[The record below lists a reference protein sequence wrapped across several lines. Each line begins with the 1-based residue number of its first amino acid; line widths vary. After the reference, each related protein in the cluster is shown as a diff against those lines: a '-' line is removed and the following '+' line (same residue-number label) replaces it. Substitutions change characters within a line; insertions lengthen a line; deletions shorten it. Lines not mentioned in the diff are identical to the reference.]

1 MMKITKTNKTMKM
14 MKNVKMYGLGLLA
27 FAALIVSACES
38 VSEVNPEG
46 LTPIRLQSSV
56 LQLKSNL
63 QNVQIASGQELGFF
77 VNKDEESAYSIE
89 NFQLTADGNGAFT
102 HSPLYYPTGS
112 SSFVFTAYH
121 PRQAS
126 VLDGEVEF
134 SVLSAQDIDANYLN
148 SDLLYV
154 KKTDIVRTTSAI
166 ALEFKHLLSRMTF
179 TIKKGEDTEIH
190 ELSEI
195 LVSNVLPNVTL
206 NLLDGSLSEA
216 SGTLS
221 SIVANGV
228 TGGES
233 GVESLSSGAAIV
245 VPQVIPTNTALL
257 KITIGELDYIY
268 TLSSALEL
276 KGGKSYA
283 FEITVNKVGISVSS
297 SIAEWEDGESVVG
310 DGIVA

>member
-1 MMKITKTNKTMKM
+1 MSEVTKMNKTRKM

-27 FAALIVSACES
+27 LAALMVSACQDDTS
-38 VSEVNPEG
+38 VNPEG

-56 LQLKSNL
+56 LQLKSGL
-63 QNVQIASGQELGFF
+63 QNVQIANGQQLGFF
-77 VNKDEESAYSIE
+77 VNKDAESTFSTE
-89 NFQLTADGNGAFT
+89 NFLLTADGDGAFT
-102 HSPLYYPTGS
+102 HSPLYYPIGGS
-112 SSFVFTAYH
+112 SFIFTAYH

-126 VLDGEVEF
+126 VTDGEVEF

-154 KKTDIVRTTSAI
+154 KKADIVRTTSAV
-166 ALEFKHLLSRMTF
+166 ALEFKHLLSRLTF

-221 SIVANGV
+221 SITANGV

-233 GVESLSSGAAIV
+233 GVESLSGGAAIV
-245 VPQVIPTNTALL
+245 VPQIIPTNTALL
-257 KITIGELDYIY
+257 QITVGELSYTY

-276 KGGKSYA
+276 KSGKSYA

>member
-1 MMKITKTNKTMKM
+1 MNGITKTNKTKKM
-14 MKNVKMYGLGLLA
+14 MKNVKMYGLSLLA
-27 FAALIVSACES
+27 LAALIVSACER

-56 LQLKSNL
+56 LQLKSGL
-63 QNVQIASGQELGFF
+63 QNVQIANGQELGFF
-77 VNKDEESAYSIE
+77 VNEDEESTYSIE

-102 HSPLYYPTGS
+102 HSPLYYPVTS

-126 VLDGEVEF
+126 VLDDEVAF

-154 KKTDIVRTTSAI
+154 KKTGIVRTTA
-166 ALEFKHLLSRMTF
+166 AVPLEFKHLLSRMTF
-179 TIKKGEDTEIH
+179 TIKKGEGTEID

-195 LVSNVLPNVTL
+195 EISNVLPDVSL
-206 NLLDGSLSEA
+206 NLVDGSLSAA
-216 SGTLS
+216 SGTPI

-233 GVESLSSGAAIV
+233 GAESLSGGAAIV
-245 VPQVIPTNTALL
+245 APQIIPANTDLL
-257 KITIGELDYIY
+257 QITIGGISYIY
-268 TLSSALEL
+268 TLPAALEL
-276 KGGKSYA
+276 EGGKSYT
-283 FEITVNKVGISVSS
+283 FEITVNKASLSVSS
-297 SIAEWEDGESVVG
+297 SIKNWEDGESIEG
-310 DGIVA
+310 DGIIA